1 MSLRTADP
9 EKNEADMQ
17 VLYSVINFILLV
29 AIIWIFGKKAILKI
43 FSSRREKIENGLAD
57 AESAGRIEEEKRAAI
72 EEAARNL
79 SASETETAKRLE

>member
-29 AIIWIFGKKAILKI
+29 AIIWIFGKKAIMGI
-43 FSSRREKIENGLAD
+43 FS
-57 AESAGRIEEEKRAAI
+57 
-72 EEAARNL
+72 
-79 SASETETAKRLE
+79 